1 MRLSEAV
8 ALSLNWSPKNIRFAF
23 GNKKSLKTAYRTR
36 LGMARREATPNG
48 KIKVAEKGRNNDG
61 SDWII
66 DTRSF
71 VTLADQYGWKVPE
84 QFITLGLNPPPTPKP
99 NNRSKRHRQPPEQ
112 FVHGLQKVLSL
123 IAAKAAEKGEQFDQK
138 SMDGT
143 KKDFWIF
150 ACNACAEI
158 NVRYNSFDTYIQG
171 ICTFKAGRN
180 RPGEYYLKLFDGFF
194 PEIK

>member
-1 MRLSEAV
+1 
-8 ALSLNWSPKNIRFAF
+8 
-23 GNKKSLKTAYRTR
+23 
-36 LGMARREATPNG
+36 MARREATPNG
-48 KIKVAEKGRNNDG
+48 KIKVAEKGRNADG

-66 DTRSF
+66 EIRSL
-71 VTLADQYGWKVPE
+71 VTLAEQYGWKVPE
-84 QFITLGLNPPPTPKP
+84 RFTTLGLNPIPTPKP

-123 IAAKAAEKGEQFDQK
+123 ISAKAAEKGERFDQK

-143 KKDFWIF
+143 KKDFWMF

-158 NVRYNSFDTYIQG
+158 SVRYNSFDTYIQG

-180 RPGEYYLKLFDGFF
+180 RPKDYYLKLFDGSY